1 VKCPACGGIQL
12 QTEFQTQGLVHVCK
26 ACDTKFSAAAV
37 QASNEVALPEP
48 PPLPVRLPPKFD
60 APAPPPRAKSLDVV
74 KEARAQLKVM
84 NAEIARLQ
92 KLIEKRDELKR
103 LLDAASNKPKRPAKA
118 VSSKA

>member
-1 VKCPACGGIQL
+1 VKCPACGGTSL
-12 QTEFQTQGLVHVCK
+12 QTEYQTQGLVHVCK

-37 QASNEVALPEP
+37 QASNDVVLPEP
-48 PPLPVRLPPKFD
+48 PQVRLPPKFD

-74 KEARAQLKVM
+74 KEARAQLRVM